1 MLLKRR
7 VRPRPRG
14 VSSARRRAT
23 VRLNEPPFRSDPPAM
38 SLGQDPTIR
47 YRGHPVRVRPG
58 DSLARA
64 LARRGVGSSAGSVR
78 YHRPRSPFCGVGY
91 CTNCL
96 VRVNGRPNA
105 RACQYAPSPGDSVRS
120 ENAWPSPSFDV
131 LGALDLVF
139 ARGIDTLHGFTRP
152 RWAVPTY
159 QRVVRRLAGFGTLAD
174 PSAGLRAGAGVE
186 READLLILG
195 GGASGGTLSRCLALG
210 DHRTLLVDR
219 ERVPHAIPGAEVLD
233 RTTAVF
239 LPPPD
244 RTAPYGFQ
252 LLAARSDGVGIR
264 IPGSPGGRRGRRLR
278 RRPIVQREQPPG
290 RADRRGRSR
299 PVTGARGPGSAM
311 PSCSARGTRPQAYS
325 IAGGIAWRPWS
336 RRGPWALRSFGA
348 RASSASRSIRG
359 R

>member
-1 MLLKRR
+1 M
-7 VRPRPRG
+7 
-14 VSSARRRAT
+14 
-23 VRLNEPPFRSDPPAM
+23 
-38 SLGQDPTIR
+38 
-47 YRGHPVRVRPG
+47 
-58 DSLARA
+58 
-64 LARRGVGSSAGSVR
+64 
-78 YHRPRSPFCGVGY
+78 
-91 CTNCL
+91 
-96 VRVNGRPNA
+96 
-105 RACQYAPSPGDSVRS
+105 
-120 ENAWPSPSFDV
+120 
-131 LGALDLVF
+131 F

-174 PSAGLRAGAGVE
+174 PSAVSVPAPGVE

-210 DHRTLLVDR
+210 DRRTLLVDR

-264 IPGSPGGRRGRRLR
+264 IRARQVAVAVGGYDAGLLFSGNDRPGVLTAEGALALSPE
-278 RRPIVQREQPPG
+278 P
-290 RADRRGRSR
+290 S
-299 PVTGARGPGSAM
+299 GPGSAM